1 MILLVCANNID
12 IFVGGD
18 VLDTPY
24 NIEILFA
31 QSYISVSILKFEKL
45 MHNIYVIDIV
55 VVIAVVG
62 GVENVGKL
70 TCPHR

>member
-1 MILLVCANNID
+1 
-12 IFVGGD
+12 
-18 VLDTPY
+18 
-24 NIEILFA
+24 
-31 QSYISVSILKFEKL
+31 

-70 TCPHR
+70 TCPHIKEKIH